1 MTTLH
6 LEAGYEKQAPQD
18 FKITGLQFPQHPLLY
33 HQMRTY
39 EALPNFDLVCNT
51 YNTGTGKTLA
61 ALLHLFRLNG
71 TGKNVLFI
79 APTNALLQQHADDIR
94 EFVHE
99 NELDFYV
106 KRVTAAEVH
115 ALRGD
120 LRSGDVLQRLI
131 RNYLEF
137 DPEATR
143 RQQLILVVN
152 PDIFYYALYSQY
164 NVWDQRNV
172 FEQFLTQFDYVVID
186 EFHYYDSKQLAN
198 FLFFFA
204 ICQQFGYF
212 SHRARKIC
220 LLSATPT
227 EEVMKYFGR
236 LFDDRW
242 VLVAPDNEP
251 SDSDG
256 YPRIQTLAPLELTVV
271 EDAMQD
277 WVGHHRDDLQ
287 AWLNVGQDGA
297 IISSALWRVNEA
309 HRQLRSTFNTE
320 KMRRIT
326 GPEPEE
332 KRVSATRAPLVLAT
346 PTVDIGY
353 NFAKG
358 DKPRQNLDFV
368 ICDARFSDELLQR
381 IGRAG
386 RLLGKS
392 RTDQPSH
399 GVALLPGPAANA
411 LAEYDGQTLSRAQF
425 ADIVNHEIA
434 DLSPKHTLYA
444 YIRSHAILE
453 SFYPL
458 DKLFYTMREDLHGEL
473 EQLYNLVRDVF
484 APNSKRPMW
493 SLRKF
498 FRKFRHRQQWLQAVK
513 KGEITSDD
521 RTARMVADWMAW
533 EQPNAG
539 RPEPQGLKP
548 YLPQFLQDEAKREAV
563 VDFIREQVAL
573 TQSLFN
579 FRDSF
584 QGPTAVVHDPRR
596 LLSSEVINSYNL
608 FHLLTYYHIALF
620 EDRRHFIREAGE
632 SDLDGDFYVQIRDPR
647 ETPLHPSLVYDT
659 DLTPDEFEEKRCRA
673 PVALRHLRITADE
686 PLPAGINQALADQ
699 YITALIL
706 REEDSRVAYGKLKNT
721 NLYSRPL
728 NVTYLNSGHTEAC
741 RAYLGTAAFHA
752 HAELRGYFWM
762 KERLKEEY
770 III

>member
-332 KRVSATRAPLVLAT
+332 KRVSATRAPLVPGDTDGRYRLQLCQGRQAAAEPRLCDLRCPFQRRVAAT
-346 PTVDIGY
+346 Y
-353 NFAKG
+353 
-358 DKPRQNLDFV
+358 R
-368 ICDARFSDELLQR
+368 ARR
-381 IGRAG
+381 
-386 RLLGKS
+386 
-392 RTDQPSH
+392 
-399 GVALLPGPAANA
+399 PAA
-411 LAEYDGQTLSRAQF
+411 GQ
-425 ADIVNHEIA
+425 
-434 DLSPKHTLYA
+434 SPGRISPVTVW
-444 YIRSHAILE
+444 RCCQGRRPTPSP
-453 SFYPL
+453 S
-458 DKLFYTMREDLHGEL
+458 TMARHCREHSS
-473 EQLYNLVRDVF
+473 
-484 APNSKRPMW
+484 P
-493 SLRKF
+493 
-498 FRKFRHRQQWLQAVK
+498 
-513 KGEITSDD
+513 TS
-521 RTARMVADWMAW
+521 
-533 EQPNAG
+533 
-539 RPEPQGLKP
+539 
-548 YLPQFLQDEAKREAV
+548 
-563 VDFIREQVAL
+563 
-573 TQSLFN
+573 
-579 FRDSF
+579 
-584 QGPTAVVHDPRR
+584 
-596 LLSSEVINSYNL
+596 
-608 FHLLTYYHIALF
+608 
-620 EDRRHFIREAGE
+620 
-632 SDLDGDFYVQIRDPR
+632 
-647 ETPLHPSLVYDT
+647 
-659 DLTPDEFEEKRCRA
+659 
-673 PVALRHLRITADE
+673 
-686 PLPAGINQALADQ
+686 
-699 YITALIL
+699 
-706 REEDSRVAYGKLKNT
+706 
-721 NLYSRPL
+721 
-728 NVTYLNSGHTEAC
+728 
-741 RAYLGTAAFHA
+741 
-752 HAELRGYFWM
+752 
-762 KERLKEEY
+762 
-770 III
+770 